1 VNTPKEAL
9 IISAVGLAT
18 TAFTGYSILRA
29 LKARRW
35 QPTSGTVLE
44 SDIESPCAMPRGSSN
59 SILEIQ
65 NEDWHRNHEGRGGK
79 KNNQSMPQRVRG

>member
-1 VNTPKEAL
+1 MRLRGPGLCCATVAREWFR
-9 IISAVGLAT
+9 ISDLTLPQVLDI
-18 TAFTGYSILRA
+18 FNN
-29 LKARRW
+29 
-35 QPTSGTVLE
+35 LE
-44 SDIESPCAMPRGSSN
+44 SDIESPCAMPRGSSD